1 MTSINL
7 KREQL
12 SLDVHENSGE
22 TRLAE
27 DHELCDRMIL
37 KDDLPQN
44 YILIQFSLSGL
55 ADTTRVLSTV
65 AP

>member
-12 SLDVHENSGE
+12 SLNVHENSGE
-22 TRLAE
+22 TRKAE
-27 DHELCDRMIL
+27 DHELCDGMIL

-44 YILIQFSLSGL
+44 YILIEFSLSGL

>member
-12 SLDVHENSGE
+12 SLDVHEKSGE
-22 TRLAE
+22 TRMAE

-37 KDDLPQN
+37 KDDLPHN
-44 YILIQFSLSGL
+44 YILIQFS
-55 ADTTRVLSTV
+55 V
-65 AP
+65 AWLT